1 MTHYASIGAVRIQ
14 TWIAQSASKLALV
27 RGASVLLS
35 TLTAN
40 SVIAPWLS
48 THHSTV
54 RVATDAGDVDGVV
67 VLVSADEAAV
77 RRATKGLLAKLDADI
92 PGLQWEAW
100 IAQGGSYLQA
110 YASHGDEAAEYRSLP
125 SLTELGLARTCDF
138 CGVEPATGPLKEWEP
153 DGQAGPSCLAR
164 KAARDKEEARARST
178 HDELWNE
185 IPGSWPKEF
194 ENLAVFGGTH
204 HGATEQEA
212 VGRTDSRSH
221 LATVAADGN
230 GIGALFRMIAE
241 ANLPGL
247 RADAVRLLNEAT
259 RRAVTEAAK
268 ACGEEVS
275 TMAVIPHY
283 VGGDDVFVSVA
294 APSAWRFAVTLG
306 EQFEKLRDHLTAKVP
321 HDVVDA
327 QRLRDAIASLGL
339 GIGIAFARRAVPI
352 SGTSEAAHAALAA
365 AKASTEGGAS
375 AIGWVD
381 LTSAADEIHT
391 VEVSTAG
398 SELNVTANDVFKLGP
413 SARGTLTDLVRSAPA
428 DLGDA
433 VEKWAK
439 RTGNTVSASAVPL
452 LPAILSRA
460 RWWPDLPEE
469 DIDDT
474 EKAS

>member
-1 MTHYASIGAVRIQ
+1 
-14 TWIAQSASKLALV
+14 
-27 RGASVLLS
+27 
-35 TLTAN
+35 
-40 SVIAPWLS
+40 
-48 THHSTV
+48 
-54 RVATDAGDVDGVV
+54 
-67 VLVSADEAAV
+67 
-77 RRATKGLLAKLDADI
+77 
-92 PGLQWEAW
+92 
-100 IAQGGSYLQA
+100 
-110 YASHGDEAAEYRSLP
+110 
-125 SLTELGLARTCDF
+125 
-138 CGVEPATGPLKEWEP
+138 
-153 DGQAGPSCLAR
+153 
-164 KAARDKEEARARST
+164 
-178 HDELWNE
+178 
-185 IPGSWPKEF
+185 
-194 ENLAVFGGTH
+194 
-204 HGATEQEA
+204 
-212 VGRTDSRSH
+212 
-221 LATVAADGN
+221 
-230 GIGALFRMIAE
+230 
-241 ANLPGL
+241 
-247 RADAVRLLNEAT
+247 
-259 RRAVTEAAK
+259 
-268 ACGEEVS
+268 
-275 TMAVIPHY
+275 MAVIPHY

-306 EQFEKLRDHLTAKVP
+306 EQFEKLRDHLAAKVP

-398 SELNVTANDVFKLGP
+398 SELNGTANDVFKLGP

-452 LPAILSRA
+452 LPATLSRA